1 MTTPD
6 RWRQVT
12 EIFHAARARD
22 ASAREAFLRDACKE
36 DAALRDE
43 VDALIAANDGAG
55 SFGNNPLFPDSAP
68 RLSPGV
74 TFGTYLIEELI
85 GAGGMGEVYRA
96 RDSKLN
102 RAVALKILPDVFA
115 ADAQRLS
122 RFQREARTLAEL
134 NHPHIAHIH
143 GLEEANGTR
152 AIVMELVEGED
163 LAARLSRGAMPLE
176 EVLPVAR
183 QIAEALEEAHAH
195 GIIHRDLKPANIKVR
210 DDGTVKVLD
219 FGLAKAFD
227 PADASNALANSPTLT
242 AQATAMGVLLGTAAY
257 MAPEQAKG
265 KPVDKRADIWAFG
278 VVLYEMLTGRRAFD
292 GNDVTDVLGA
302 VMKDT
307 PSLDAL
313 PTATPP
319 PIRRLLR
326 RCLEKDRRERLG
338 DMSAVRLEI
347 RDALAGESTADG
359 AKPPVASRSGQR
371 LAWVA
376 ALLTIAALGGL
387 LAVSQFR
394 PAAERP
400 EMRVEMNTRSSPG
413 ASFALSPDGRRL
425 VFAALDDG
433 PRRLWLQALDA
444 VTVLPLPGTEGAMY
458 PFWSPNSR
466 SVAFF
471 AGTKLMRLDIG
482 GGLPRQ
488 LSTVARGSGGSWNR
502 NGVIL
507 FARTGIDHLW
517 QVSDSGG
524 EAVPATKPDLPHQAH
539 VFPYFLPDGER
550 FLFYV
555 KGTFNDQ
562 GIYVGSLGSQTTTR
576 LTAADSAGAYLPPG
590 WLLFVRNGILVA
602 QGFDA
607 SRAELRGEPL
617 TVADPVGFNARVGVG
632 AFSTSATGAV
642 VYGAILG
649 GTEQRLRWFD
659 RSGTAVGT
667 LGATVAL
674 DQRQIP
680 TETPEDISDVGSHPA
695 ISPDGRQVAVSQIH
709 QGNADI
715 YILDGARSVR
725 LTVDEAEDIN
735 PVWSPDGNWIAFRSR
750 RKGPFNLY
758 RKRSDGT
765 GSDELLLDSPLS
777 MLPNDWSHG
786 RLLFSRDN
794 DPKTLYDLW
803 SMPVENGRA
812 GTPTVFLNESHEER
826 AAQFSSDGRW
836 VAYTSNQSGRYEV
849 YVRPFPGPGPSKLI
863 STAGGIAPRWRK
875 DGEELYYIAPD
886 GAMMGVPISMKAGA
900 LDRGVPAELFKT
912 RIVGA
917 GRPVTINFNYDVAAD
932 GRFLINVVT
941 AEVPASPLTLLLNWK
956 PKP

>member
-12 EIFHAARARD
+12 EIFHAALARG
-22 ASAREAFLRDACKE
+22 ATSREAFLSDACKG

-55 SFGNNPLFPDSAP
+55 SFGSDPLFPDSTP
-68 RLSPGV
+68 RLSPGAK
-74 TFGTYLIEELI
+74 FGTYLIEELI

-134 NHPHIAHIH
+134 NHPSIAHIH
-143 GLEEANGTR
+143 GLEEDNGIS

-163 LAARLSRGAMPLE
+163 LAARLSRGAMPLDE
-176 EVLPVAR
+176 ALPVAR

-219 FGLAKAFD
+219 FGLAKAFN
-227 PADASNALANSPTLT
+227 PADGSNALANSPTLT

-265 KPVDKRADIWAFG
+265 KPVDKRVDIWAFG

-292 GNDVTDVLGA
+292 GHDVTDVLAA
-302 VMKDT
+302 VIKDS

-319 PIRRLLR
+319 SIRRLLR

-347 RDALAGESTADG
+347 RDALAGESADG
-359 AKPPVASRSGQR
+359 AKPPVASRFGKR

-387 LAVSQFR
+387 LAVSYFR

-400 EMRVEMNTRSSPG
+400 EVRVEMNTRSSPG

-425 VFAALDDG
+425 VFAEADDAQ
-433 PRRLWLQALDA
+433 RRLWLQTLDA
-444 VTVLPLPGTEGAMY
+444 VTALPLPGTEGATN
-458 PFWSPNSR
+458 PFWSPDSR

-471 AGTKLMRLDIG
+471 ATGKLMRLDIG
-482 GGLPRQ
+482 SGSPRP
-488 LSTVARGSGGSWNR
+488 LANVIGPRGGSWSR

-507 FARTGIDHLW
+507 FVPTALDPVW
-517 QVSDSGG
+517 QVSESGG
-524 EAVPATKPDLPHQAH
+524 EAAPVTRLDRPRQTAHSFPH
-539 VFPYFLPDGER
+539 FLPDGQR
-550 FLFYV
+550 FLLHV
-555 KGTFNDQ
+555 QGTPNEA
-562 GIYVGSLGSQTTTR
+562 GIHLGSLGSQTTTR
-576 LTAADSAGAYLPPG
+576 LTPADSGGGAYLPPS
-590 WLLFVRNGILVA
+590 WLLFVRNGTLVA

-607 SRAELRGEPL
+607 SRGELRGEPL
-617 TVADPVGFNARVGVG
+617 TVAETVRFNANVRVG
-632 AFSTSATGAV
+632 AFSTSANGAV
-642 VYGAILG
+642 IYGSAV
-649 GTEQRLRWFD
+649 ERPEHQLRWFD
-659 RSGTAVGT
+659 RAGKPLGT
-667 LGATVAL
+667 LGAF
-674 DQRQIP
+674 
-680 TETPEDISDVGSHPA
+680 DVGNSTPA
-695 ISPDGRQVAVSQIH
+695 LSPDGLRVAVSRFSRSASGDH
-709 QGNADI
+709 ADI
-715 YILDGARSVR
+715 YILDSVR
-725 LTVDEAEDIN
+725 LTRLTFDDGSDASPI
-735 PVWSPDGNWIAFRSR
+735 WSPDGIWIAFRSN
-750 RKGPFNLY
+750 RKGPYNLY
-758 RKRSDGT
+758 KKRSDGT
-765 GSDELLLDSPLS
+765 GGEELLLDSPLH
-777 MLPNDWSHG
+777 MVPTDWAYG
-786 RLLFSRDN
+786 RLLFTKDN
-794 DPKTLYDLW
+794 DPKTVYDLW

-826 AAQFSSDGRW
+826 AAQFSPDGRW
-836 VAYTSNQSGRYEV
+836 VAYTSNESGQHEV
-849 YVRPFPGPGPSKLI
+849 YVRPFPGPGARSI
-863 STAGGIAPRWRK
+863 VSVAGGIAPRWRK
-875 DGEELYYIAPD
+875 DGKELYYISPD
-886 GAMMGVPISMKAGA
+886 GGMMGSAISMM
-900 LDRGVPAELFKT
+900 DGVLEASAPVLLFPT
-912 RIVGA
+912 RIA
-917 GRPVTINFNYDVAAD
+917 GGGRSYPITYQYAVAPD
-932 GRFLINVVT
+932 GRFLININVVT
-941 AEVPASPLTLLLNWK
+941 AEAPAPPLTLLLNWK
-956 PKP
+956 PKR